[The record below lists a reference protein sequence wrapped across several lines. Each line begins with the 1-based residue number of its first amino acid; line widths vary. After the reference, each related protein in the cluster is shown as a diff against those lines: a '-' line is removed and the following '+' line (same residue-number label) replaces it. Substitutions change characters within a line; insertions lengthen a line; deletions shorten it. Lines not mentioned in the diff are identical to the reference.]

1 MATHKQ
7 ILAGLLALVMVF
19 TTAFSMPVTGYAAEV
34 TGDMGAAQT
43 GAEAGLTDPTEDG
56 GEQQPGG
63 DDEQQPGGDD
73 EQQSGEGDEQSGE
86 DDEQPGEGETTE
98 GEENSDED
106 LDEQLPDGEEKAA
119 MGELRSKAYTGEV
132 NGETLVIDEI
142 AAVAAGMEWTDENL
156 LAIFDYYVSKNQ

>member
-1 MATHKQ
+1 MKGKRNMATHKQ

-19 TTAFSMPVTGYAAEV
+19 TTAFSMPVTGYAAEA

-43 GAEAGLTDPTEDG
+43 GAEAGLTGPTEDG

-63 DDEQQPGGDD
+63 DDEQQSGGDDEQQPGGDDEQQPGGDDEQQSGEGD

-98 GEENSDED
+98 GEEDAD
-106 LDEQLPDGEEKAA
+106 K
-119 MGELRSKAYTGEV
+119 
-132 NGETLVIDEI
+132 
-142 AAVAAGMEWTDENL
+142 
-156 LAIFDYYVSKNQ
+156 